1 MVNIGEWRDNVKD
14 YDIIIT
20 IGATGIDE
28 DEVLDKYRDI
38 LFFIQD
44 NLELDNYRVSVEE
57 VGEYMD

>member
-1 MVNIGEWRDNVKD
+1 MKD